1 MRVVRAEWA
10 RFFARRFTRIMMLV
24 VLGILGLIMVGLGAN
39 TQKPNPAVIAQA
51 EEQAARARTETVEM
65 RQQCETEQANAPS
78 DPNQSRFGQLPPG
91 ETCASIFNPAQ
102 VRAED
107 FMPHVFSFRDETQD
121 MLKVYGGLLTLFA
134 FAVGA
139 SFIGAEWSSGGV
151 MNLLLWRPRRLRL
164 LASKLGTLLLAVTT
178 AGIGLLAVW
187 VAALYGLAML
197 RGRIGDITPGVI
209 QSMALTSAR
218 AMGLALAA
226 GAIGFAVAS
235 LGRNTAT
242 ALGLAVGYAIVFEI
256 GARIVIELAE
266 VIKPE
271 RWFLSSYARA
281 WLDQKATFYE
291 WRHCRYDTTGTCSG
305 YEWTLNMNQA
315 AIVFGSIVVLTLIT
329 AFWVFRR
336 RDVT

>member
-1 MRVVRAEWA
+1 MRLVRAEWS
-10 RFFARRFTRIMMLV
+10 RFFARRFTRIMVLV
-24 VLGILGLIMVGLGAN
+24 VFAILGLIMVGLGAN
-39 TQKPNPAVIAQA
+39 TQKPNAAVIAEA
-51 EEQAARARTETVEM
+51 ETVAAQARVEYDAM
-65 RQQCETEQANAPS
+65 RRQCESEQTNPPS
-78 DPNQSRFGQLPPG
+78 DPSQSRFGQLPPG
-91 ETCASIFNPAQ
+91 ETCASIFDQNQ

-121 MLKVYGGLLTLFA
+121 MIKVFGGLLTLFA

-151 MNLLLWRPRRLRL
+151 MNQLLWRPRRLRL
-164 LASKLGTLLLAVTT
+164 LAGKLGTLLLAMTT

-187 VAALYGLAML
+187 VAALYGLAVL
-197 RGRIGDITPGVI
+197 RGRVGEITSGVV

-218 AMGLALAA
+218 AFALALAA

-242 ALGLAVGYAIVFEI
+242 ALGLAIGYAIVLEI

-271 RWFLSSYARA
+271 RWFLSSYAMA
-281 WLDQKATFYE
+281 WLDQKVTFEE
-291 WRHCRYDTTGTCSG
+291 WRHCRYDTTGNCQT
-305 YEWTLNMNQA
+305 YEWTLDMNQA
-315 AIVFGSIVVLTLIT
+315 AIVFGSIVVVVLVA